1 MTPRQ
6 IIANL
11 ILAGRRKRIEQG
23 RTLSLMAIA
32 TQSEPKFI
40 KQTVNSMLDDQ

>member
-23 RTLSLMAIA
+23 HALSMMAIA
-32 TQSEPKFI
+32 AQSEPKFI
-40 KQTVNSMLDDQ
+40 KQTVNSMLDER